1 MFLFPAPRGT
11 CRAPRHHQYIYPTGG
26 IELEVEGVFETLYVK
41 ANSWYVGANV
51 PGKSRVFMP
60 YVGGMK
66 VYRDRCDEIVANGYE
81 GFVTA

>member
-1 MFLFPAPRGT
+1 MQEEWVKHVSDIAD
-11 CRAPRHHQYIYPTGG
+11 
-26 IELEVEGVFETLYVK
+26 ETLYVK